1 MKFSFILFFILFC
14 KVLAQTDSVF
24 SDDILEIYTGSRSS
38 EEEYSDEIINLYSNP
53 VNINT
58 ATASELKQ
66 IPFLSENDISR
77 IIIYRDSL
85 GGFTNSED
93 FKNIPGVHSDITAII
108 PFIYI
113 SGPEK
118 PVAAE
123 RKVQINLRNNL
134 IYDNYRN
141 EEYPYD
147 NSYKVNHKLK
157 INYGENIFIS
167 AQTEKDAGETDYAD
181 FSSFSLRAND
191 LPLNGNVI
199 IGDYSVKF
207 GQGLAL
213 WSSYSPVKSTE
224 AVSGIIKKGSNIS
237 PHTGSNENKFF
248 RGIAANFDYGFMA
261 FSLFYSDR
269 KTDATLDDSGKI
281 TSLKTDGYHRTVNEA
296 HKKNNIAETFYGFS
310 ADILPLENLHLGFL
324 FGKTDLS
331 RSFSEDSKYRHIPS
345 SLPFYSVSY
354 SCYYK
359 NYSISGETAFNSGNK
374 ASINNLYVNVTKNI
388 KFVTSFRYY
397 DQDYF
402 SYYWSPF
409 GELYSSLTSETGVY
423 SGIKINTGYGIINLY
438 YDFYKIKN
446 KYNQPF
452 PVKGNEFL
460 LGYSVSPFKNF
471 AVKVSFKNKN
481 KELNGL
487 GDEFFASSKKYRFEI
502 QYSPSKMLN
511 LKSRYEI
518 KTINSPDEKGEL
530 FFQDLRYD
538 FAKTFRLNCRFIIF
552 GTGSYNTALYEMEND
567 LPGLFYSPPLYG
579 EGLRWYINLS
589 YKYGLFRISAKY
601 SQTNLNGTFDSD
613 ENLKLLNKIRDRLS
627 LQIELTPEF

>member
-1 MKFSFILFFILFC
+1 
-14 KVLAQTDSVF
+14 
-24 SDDILEIYTGSRSS
+24 
-38 EEEYSDEIINLYSNP
+38 
-53 VNINT
+53 
-58 ATASELKQ
+58 
-66 IPFLSENDISR
+66 
-77 IIIYRDSL
+77 
-85 GGFTNSED
+85 
-93 FKNIPGVHSDITAII
+93 
-108 PFIYI
+108 
-113 SGPEK
+113 
-118 PVAAE
+118 
-123 RKVQINLRNNL
+123 
-134 IYDNYRN
+134 
-141 EEYPYD
+141 
-147 NSYKVNHKLK
+147 
-157 INYGENIFIS
+157 
-167 AQTEKDAGETDYAD
+167 
-181 FSSFSLRAND
+181 
-191 LPLNGNVI
+191 
-199 IGDYSVKF
+199 
-207 GQGLAL
+207 
-213 WSSYSPVKSTE
+213 
-224 AVSGIIKKGSNIS
+224 
-237 PHTGSNENKFF
+237 
-248 RGIAANFDYGFMA
+248 
-261 FSLFYSDR
+261 
-269 KTDATLDDSGKI
+269 
-281 TSLKTDGYHRTVNEA
+281 
-296 HKKNNIAETFYGFS
+296 
-310 ADILPLENLHLGFL
+310 
-324 FGKTDLS
+324 
-331 RSFSEDSKYRHIPS
+331 
-345 SLPFYSVSY
+345 VSY